1 MKKSLLLFTIFTAA
15 VAAQSSTCETRV
27 DSHPKAT
34 TPQRVDYCLTTDPVV
49 VPETDKPKVILS
61 DVITKT
67 PDTDES
73 AQTASLEQKYYNN
86 EDLFVR
92 HKYVGS
98 PRFPQFKNDIQSER
112 EIKEQQEAQ
121 SVPAKKTATQN
132 QPALVMNSSE
142 TQEKTSSAPV
152 KNEQKPARTL
162 KNTAQKESVGVAVPT
177 EGQLQTEADRS
188 ETVASADEDWFT
200 QTDNLYEGQ

>member
-15 VAAQSSTCETRV
+15 VAAHSSTCETRV

-34 TPQRVDYCLTTDPVV
+34 TPQRVDYCLTPDPV
-49 VPETDKPKVILS
+49 VPETDKSKVILS
-61 DVITKT
+61 GVIDKT

-73 AQTASLEQKYYNN
+73 ARTASLEQKYYNN

-132 QPALVMNSSE
+132 QPARVMNPSQA
-142 TQEKTSSAPV
+142 QEKTSSAPV
-152 KNEQKPARTL
+152 KNKQKPARTL
-162 KNTAQKESVGVAVPT
+162 KNTVQKESEGVAVPT
-177 EGQLQTEADRS
+177 ERQLQTETDRP
-188 ETVASADEDWFT
+188 ETVASADEDGLT
-200 QTDNLYEGQ
+200 PTDNLYAGQ

>member
-15 VAAQSSTCETRV
+15 VAAQASTCETRV

-34 TPQRVDYCLTTDPVV
+34 TPQRVDYCLTPDPV

-61 DVITKT
+61 GVITKT
-67 PDTDES
+67 PDTDS

-98 PRFPQFKNDIQSER
+98 SRFPQFKNDIQSER

-132 QPALVMNSSE
+132 QPARVMNSSG

-152 KNEQKPARTL
+152 KNKQKPARTL
-162 KNTAQKESVGVAVPT
+162 KNTAQKESVEVTVPT
-177 EGQLQTEADRS
+177 EQNLQTEADRP
-188 ETVASADEDWFT
+188 ETVTLADEDLFT